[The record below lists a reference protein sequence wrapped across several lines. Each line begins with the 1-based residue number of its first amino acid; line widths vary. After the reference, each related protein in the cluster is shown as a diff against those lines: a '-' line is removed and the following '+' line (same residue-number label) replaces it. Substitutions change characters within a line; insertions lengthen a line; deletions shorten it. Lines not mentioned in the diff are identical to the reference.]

1 MVGVCIIEAPAR
13 PAPAE
18 EPTEPLVACRF
29 VGVEVAPAARCR
41 SDVAGRFVPAV
52 EPGVG
57 NMPWPPEVADGEGS
71 ISRRGRRAKK
81 KKKKCGDRQSKIKKK
96 ARCDCRGGGFS

>member
-1 MVGVCIIEAPAR
+1 MGVCIIEAPAK
-13 PAPAE
+13 PAPAAD
-18 EPTEPLVACRF
+18 PTEPLVACRF

-57 NMPWPPEVADGEGS
+57 NMPWPPEVAEGEGS
-71 ISRRGRRAKK
+71 ISRIKEGPKK
-81 KKKKCGDRQSKIKKK
+81 
-96 ARCDCRGGGFS
+96 